1 MFHIP
6 LTLISIDPGGAHL
19 MLHAYINGLKANVL
33 IDTGASKTILDIS
46 RAGYYL
52 EDPDIR
58 PFDKFF
64 TGMGAGK
71 IQTHITAIPKI
82 SFGKLD
88 ILNQDILLI
97 DLSPVNTSYAMYDL
111 PRIDMVLGGD
121 LLMYMRA
128 VIDYPGKRMVVG

>member
-6 LTLISIDPGGAHL
+6 LTLISIEPGGSHL
-19 MLHAYINGLKANVL
+19 MLHAFINGLKANVL

-46 RAGYYL
+46 RATYYL

-64 TGMGAGK
+64 TGMGAVK
-71 IQTHITAIPKI
+71 IKTHITTIPKI

-121 LLMYMRA
+121 LLLDMQA
-128 VIDYPGKRMVVG
+128 VIDYPGKRLVVG